1 MNDTGQVLTETLT
14 PGIVRLT
21 LDRPAKRNALNDAML
36 DGLVEAFEQMQQA
49 GDVRV
54 AILQGNGPAFCSGMD
69 LSEASDPVR
78 GPKLAMKISHV
89 LEAITGAPFVTI
101 ASVHGA
107 VMAGGAGLATAC
119 DFILAADDAKIGYP
133 EVQRGLTAS
142 MVMTLLRRQIP
153 ERWIRE
159 LLLLGDPVDPVRAQI
174 MGLVNWVVPVADREE
189 ESFYAAQRFLRCAP
203 GAVAETKK
211 LLGEL
216 WHHTIPQD
224 LSKAIHHHLQ
234 VREAGEFAEGL
245 ASFAEKRKAKWER
258 QS

>member
-1 MNDTGQVLTETLT
+1 MSDAGQVLTETLT
-14 PGIVRLT
+14 PGIIRLT
-21 LDRPAKRNALNDAML
+21 LDRPAKRNALNETML
-36 DGLVEAFEQMQQA
+36 DGLLHEFDAMQQA
-49 GDVRV
+49 GDVRA

-69 LSEASDPVR
+69 LNEASDPVH
-78 GPKLAMKISHV
+78 GPTLAKKISQV
-89 LEAITGAPFVTI
+89 LEVITSAPFVTI

-142 MVMTLLRRQIP
+142 MVMTLLRRQLP

-159 LLLLGDPVDPVRAQI
+159 LLLLGDPVDANRARE
-174 MGLVNWVVPVADREE
+174 MGLVNWVVPALYREFETRKIADRI
-189 ESFYAAQRFLRCAP
+189 YRCAP

-224 LSKAIHHHLQ
+224 LSRAIHHHLQ
-234 VREAGEFAEGL
+234 VRDAGEFAEGV

-258 QS
+258 

>member
-1 MNDTGQVLTETLT
+1 MSDAGQVLTETLT
-14 PGIVRLT
+14 PGIIRLT
-21 LDRPAKRNALNDAML
+21 LDRPAKRNALNETML
-36 DGLVEAFEQMQQA
+36 DGLLHEFDAMQQA
-49 GDVRV
+49 GDVRA

-69 LSEASDPVR
+69 LNEASDPVH
-78 GPKLAMKISHV
+78 GPTLAKKISQV
-89 LEAITGAPFVTI
+89 LEVITSAPFVTI

-142 MVMTLLRRQIP
+142 MVMTLLRRQLP

-159 LLLLGDPVDPVRAQI
+159 LLLLGDPVDANRARE
-174 MGLVNWVVPVADREE
+174 MGLVNWVVPASYREFETRKIADRL
-189 ESFYAAQRFLRCAP
+189 YRCAP

-224 LSKAIHHHLQ
+224 LSRAIHHHLQ
-234 VREAGEFAEGL
+234 VRDAGEFAEGV
-245 ASFAEKRKAKWER
+245 AAFAGKRKAKWER
-258 QS
+258 S

>member
-1 MNDTGQVLTETLT
+1 MSDGQVLAETLSL
-14 PGIVRLT
+14 GIVRLT
-21 LDRPAKRNALNDAML
+21 LDRPAKRNALNEAML
-36 DGLVEAFEQMQQA
+36 DGLQNALEQWKQT

-54 AILQGNGPAFCSGMD
+54 LILQGNDPAFCSGMD
-69 LSEASDPVR
+69 LNEASDPVK
-78 GPKLAMKISHV
+78 GPILATKIGQV
-89 LEAITGAPFVTI
+89 LDALTAAPFVTI

-133 EVQRGLTAS
+133 EVLRGLTAS
-142 MVMTLLRRQIP
+142 MVMTLLRRQLP

-159 LLLLGDPVDPVRAQI
+159 LLLLGDPVDAVRARE
-174 MGLVNWVVPVADREE
+174 MGLVNWVVPTSERETETRKVADRL
-189 ESFYAAQRFLRCAP
+189 LRCAP

-224 LSKAIHHHLQ
+224 LARAIHHHLL

-245 ASFAEKRKAKWER
+245 AAFAEKRKPTWD
-258 QS
+258 QVG

>member
-1 MNDTGQVLTETLT
+1 MSDAGQVLTETLT
-14 PGIVRLT
+14 PGIIRLT
-21 LDRPAKRNALNDAML
+21 LDRPAKRNALNETML
-36 DGLVEAFEQMQQA
+36 DGLLHEFDAMQQA
-49 GDVRV
+49 GDVRA

-69 LSEASDPVR
+69 LNEASDPVH
-78 GPKLAMKISHV
+78 GPTLAKKISQV
-89 LEAITGAPFVTI
+89 LEVITSAPFVTI

-142 MVMTLLRRQIP
+142 MVMTLLRRQLP

-159 LLLLGDPVDPVRAQI
+159 LLLLGDPVDANRARE
-174 MGLVNWVVPVADREE
+174 MGLVNSVVPASYREFETRKIADRI
-189 ESFYAAQRFLRCAP
+189 YRCAP
-203 GAVAETKK
+203 GAVAATKK

-224 LSKAIHHHLQ
+224 LSRAIHHHLQ
-234 VREAGEFAEGL
+234 VRDAGEFAEGV

-258 QS
+258 

>member
-1 MNDTGQVLTETLT
+1 MSDGQVLAETWS

-21 LDRPAKRNALNDAML
+21 LDRPAKRNALNEAML
-36 DGLVEAFEQMQQA
+36 DALGHAIEQLQQA
-49 GDVRV
+49 GGVR
-54 AILQGNGPAFCSGMD
+54 AMILQGNGPAFCSGMD
-69 LSEASDPVR
+69 LNEAADPAK
-78 GPKLAMKISHV
+78 GPILAAKIGHILDV
-89 LEAITGAPFVTI
+89 ITSAPFVSI

-119 DFILAADDAKIGYP
+119 DFILAADDARIGYP
-133 EVQRGLTAS
+133 EVLRGLTAS
-142 MVMTLLRRQIP
+142 MVMTLLRRQLP

-159 LLLLGDPVDPVRAQI
+159 LLLLGDPVDVNRARE
-174 MGLVNWVVPVADREE
+174 MGLVNWVVPAPDREAETRKVADRL
-189 ESFYAAQRFLRCAP
+189 LRCAP

-224 LSKAIHHHLQ
+224 LARAIHHHLL

-245 ASFAEKRKAKWER
+245 AAFAEKRKAGWER
-258 QS
+258 VP